1 MAVISITDASKIEFY
16 RGGKAGASVVVGYED
31 IYRRVAR
38 YEFTVPAPG
47 ASSITAQVNGP
58 YFVESSGRDQ
68 PIRFYIGTSPT
79 SHVNAGPDAEYT
91 GVVTVSGRVISL
103 AADIAL
109 VPGQTY
115 YLWFFPSTDYFGWYY
130 WSLNCTITTFG
141 GVNSNPTTSAA
152 SVEMG
157 KPVTIYTNRAGN
169 LTHKLE
175 YKFGNATGVIDQ
187 NVGDSCVW
195 TPSIELA
202 RQIPENTEGTAVITC
217 TTYLD
222 GAPIGQPQQTTVTL
236 TVPKSIVPT
245 ASATWTDTSGA
256 MDAVGVLAQHVSKL
270 TVKVSGTGSYG
281 SSVNYAAATLDGKAY
296 IGGVI
301 TGKGNLKLVVT
312 VRDGRGRTGSWE
324 ETIYVAEYA
333 VPVLKLSASRCQAD
347 GTADDF
353 GEYAKITVTGS
364 VTAIGNGNTATLTVD
379 YNGTPE
385 TYSVAPSG
393 FKWSKIVPVPSTTTR
408 LSTATLAD
416 KLKSTTRDMVLS
428 VGYAT
433 TDYLDGGRGI
443 AFGETATEEGFTCA
457 MPARFTGGVTGITA
471 AMVGAAPTGYGLGG
485 FAVPVPGNNLDTL
498 KANGWYYC
506 ADSTAGG
513 PSGYPLGN
521 AVVEVSAGWAYS
533 PVHQTLHFGTAG
545 RQPFTIKRYWNNAT
559 NAWVDWEWINP
570 PMLAGGEYRTTE
582 RYKGK
587 AVYTKL
593 INFGY
598 LPNAT
603 RGTIQ
608 TGVDATLVFRCEG
621 VTSNGYTLPYNYNG
635 TIIELCADLGWILIT
650 TNKDYSSKTADIQIW
665 YTKD

>member
-31 IYRRVAR
+31 MYRRVAR

-130 WSLNCTITTFG
+130 WSRNCTITTFG

-152 SVEMG
+152 SVEME

-175 YKFGNATGVIDQ
+175 YKFGNATGVIAQ
-187 NVGDSCVW
+187 NVGDSCIW

-236 TVPKSIVPT
+236 TVPESVVPT

-256 MDAVGVLAQHVSKL
+256 MDAVGVLAQNVSKL
-270 TVKVSGTGSYG
+270 TINVSGTGSYG
-281 SSVNYAAATLDGKAY
+281 SSVKYAAATLDGKAY

-301 TGKGNLKLVVT
+301 TGKGNLRLVVT
-312 VRDGRGRTGSWE
+312 VKDGRGRTGSWE
-324 ETIYVAEYA
+324 KTIYVAEYA

-364 VTAIGNGNTATLTVD
+364 VTAIGNGNTAELTVG
-379 YNGTPE
+379 YGSTPE
-385 TYSVAPSG
+385 TQEVTPSG
-393 FKWSKIVPVPSTTTR
+393 FTWSKIIPAPSIAI
-408 LSTATLAD
+408 LPISATLTD
-416 KLKSTTRDMVLS
+416 KLKSTPRDMVLS
-428 VGYAT
+428 VGYST
-433 TDYLDGGRGI
+433 MDFLDGGKGI
-443 AFGETATEEGFTCA
+443 AFGATATEEGFTCA
-457 MPARFTGGVTGITA
+457 MPARFTGGVKGITP
-471 AMVGAAPTGYGLGG
+471 AMVGAMAPRPNVQVGLTE
-485 FAVPVPGNNLDTL
+485 A
-498 KANGWYYC
+498 GWYRIGFVYVHMC
-506 ADSTAGG
+506 FALSVSTRYGSTRDMGVAADIVATYSNPVINKTAAAFTAATIKQIDQIRLVK
-513 PSGYPLGN
+513 SGDVYY
-521 AVVEVSAGWAYS
+521 VDIHYS
-533 PVHQTLHFGTAG
+533 PGTANTVYARLDG
-545 RQPFTIKRYWNNAT
+545 PDGMWTTYADWPKVGDGETAAFT
-559 NAWVDWEWINP
+559 
-570 PMLAGGEYRTTE
+570 LA
-582 RYKGK
+582 
-587 AVYTKL
+587 L
-593 INFGY
+593 
-598 LPNAT
+598 
-603 RGTIQ
+603 
-608 TGVDATLVFRCEG
+608 
-621 VTSNGYTLPYNYNG
+621 
-635 TIIELCADLGWILIT
+635 
-650 TNKDYSSKTADIQIW
+650 
-665 YTKD
+665 

>member
-31 IYRRVAR
+31 MYRRVAR

-58 YFVESSGRDQ
+58 YFVETSGRDQ

-130 WSLNCTITTFG
+130 WSRNCTITTFG

-236 TVPKSIVPT
+236 TVPESIVPT

-281 SSVNYAAATLDGKAY
+281 SSVNYAAVTLDGKAY
-296 IGGVI
+296 NGGVI
-301 TGKGNLKLVVT
+301 TGKGNLKLAVT

-364 VTAIGNGNTATLTVD
+364 VTAIGNGNKATLTVD

-385 TYSVAPSG
+385 TQTVTPSG
-393 FKWSKIVPVPSTTTR
+393 FTWSKIVPVPSTTTR
-408 LSTATLAD
+408 KITATLAD
-416 KLKSTTRDMVLS
+416 KLKSTPRDMVLS

-433 TDYLDGGRGI
+433 ADYLDGGKGI
-443 AFGETATEEGFTCA
+443 AFGATATEEGFTCA
-457 MPARFTGGVTGITA
+457 MPARFTGGVKGITA
-471 AMVGAAPTGYGLGG
+471 AMVGAMAPRPNVQVGLT
-485 FAVPVPGNNLDTL
+485 A
-498 KANGWYYC
+498 AGWYRIGFVYVHMC
-506 ADSTAGG
+506 YALSVSTRYGSTRDMGVAADIVATYSNPVINKTA
-513 PSGYPLGN
+513 
-521 AVVEVSAGWAYS
+521 AA
-533 PVHQTLHFGTAG
+533 FTAA
-545 RQPFTIKRYWNNAT
+545 TIKQIDQIRLVKSGDVYY
-559 NAWVDWEWINP
+559 VDIHYSVNTLNSVYARLDGPDGMWTTYADWP
-570 PMLAGGEYRTTE
+570 KVSDADTAAFTLA
-582 RYKGK
+582 
-587 AVYTKL
+587 L
-593 INFGY
+593 
-598 LPNAT
+598 
-603 RGTIQ
+603 
-608 TGVDATLVFRCEG
+608 
-621 VTSNGYTLPYNYNG
+621 
-635 TIIELCADLGWILIT
+635 
-650 TNKDYSSKTADIQIW
+650 
-665 YTKD
+665 

>member
-31 IYRRVAR
+31 MYRRVAR

-130 WSLNCTITTFG
+130 WSRNCTITTFG

-157 KPVTIYTNRAGN
+157 KSVTIYTNRAGN

-175 YKFGNATGVIDQ
+175 YKFGNATGVIAQ

-236 TVPKSIVPT
+236 TVPESIVPT

-256 MDAVGVLAQHVSKL
+256 KDAVGVLAQNVSKL

-281 SSVNYAAATLDGKAY
+281 SSVNYAAVTLDGKAY
-296 IGGVI
+296 NGGVI

-324 ETIYVAEYA
+324 KTIYVAEYA

-353 GEYAKITVTGS
+353 GECAKITVTGS
-364 VTAIGNGNTATLTVD
+364 VTAIGNGNTAELTVD
-379 YNGTPE
+379 YGSTPE
-385 TYSVAPSG
+385 TQEVTPSG
-393 FKWSKIVPVPSTTTR
+393 FTWSKIVPAPSIAI
-408 LSTATLAD
+408 LPISATLTD
-416 KLKSTTRDMVLS
+416 KLKSTPRDMVLS

-433 TDYLDGGRGI
+433 MDFLDGGKGI
-443 AFGETATEEGFTCA
+443 AFGATVTEEGFTCA
-457 MPARFTGGVTGITA
+457 MPARFKGGVTGITA
-471 AMVGAAPTGYGLGG
+471 AMVGAMAPRPNVAAILS
-485 FAVPVPGNNLDTL
+485 A
-498 KANGWYYC
+498 AGWYRIGFVYAHMC
-506 ADSTAGG
+506 YALSVSTRWGSVRDMGVIADIMATYSNPVINKAAAAFTSASVKQIDQIRLVK
-513 PSGYPLGN
+513 SG
-521 AVVEVSAGWAYS
+521 EVYYVDIHYS
-533 PVHQTLHFGTAG
+533 PGTANTVYARLDG
-545 RQPFTIKRYWNNAT
+545 PDGMWTTYADWPKVGDGETAAFT
-559 NAWVDWEWINP
+559 
-570 PMLAGGEYRTTE
+570 LA
-582 RYKGK
+582 
-587 AVYTKL
+587 L
-593 INFGY
+593 
-598 LPNAT
+598 
-603 RGTIQ
+603 
-608 TGVDATLVFRCEG
+608 
-621 VTSNGYTLPYNYNG
+621 
-635 TIIELCADLGWILIT
+635 
-650 TNKDYSSKTADIQIW
+650 
-665 YTKD
+665 